1 MFSPKRLDIANC
13 IHLYSLDA
21 WRPYYSVPLELE
33 AKIIIIALFYVHQS
47 QYIRHNNNIKYW
59 V

>member
-1 MFSPKRLDIANC
+1 MDIANC